1 MELDQFPSFA
11 QQYCRVQSPGRA
23 GTGLSFPSFFK
34 ESLMK
39 THAPSP
45 LRWLPLAKAG
55 MAITALCLA
64 GHALAQATPAASAA
78 STNGGTTAEQ
88 PRPAN
93 AAGDRAPPPHREVR
107 RGPVKP
113 QNYPSNPQP
122 PLPTRR

>member
-1 MELDQFPSFA
+1 MELDQFSLFQLFA
-11 QQYCRVQSPGRA
+11 RQRCRVQTPGRA
-23 GTGLSFPSFFK
+23 GASPSFPSFLK

-45 LRWLPLAKAG
+45 LRWWPLAKAG

-64 GHALAQATPAASAA
+64 GHALAQAAPAVPAS
-78 STNGGTTAEQ
+78 GGTTADQ

-93 AAGDRAPPPHREVR
+93 AADDRAKPPHREVR